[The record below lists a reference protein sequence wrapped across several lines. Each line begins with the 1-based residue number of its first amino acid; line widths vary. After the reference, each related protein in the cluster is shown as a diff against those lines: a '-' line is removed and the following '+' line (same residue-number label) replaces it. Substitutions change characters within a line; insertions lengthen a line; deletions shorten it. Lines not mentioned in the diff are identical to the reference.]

1 MEDLAQTGVISGKN
15 SQTKTDISIC
25 DILHCFKMTN
35 VVEMFE
41 NFWKRQLVNQNYRGI
56 LFRNSLTLYRVVWQ
70 QFIGEVG
77 TGEVWMSYR
86 LQKILK
92 SINFHGII

>member
-1 MEDLAQTGVISGKN
+1 MHYF
-15 SQTKTDISIC
+15 KT
-25 DILHCFKMTN
+25 LN

-41 NFWKRQLVNQNYRGI
+41 NVWKRQLVNRNYCGI
-56 LFRNSLTLYRVVWQ
+56 LFKNLLTLYRVVWQ

-86 LQKILK
+86 LQKNIKVDQFSRNYLK
-92 SINFHGII
+92 NKKGRLRGHFGDTL